1 MTGNASRAPRVTP
14 GNAKPDGRV
23 RVALML
29 TPVEFGGAER
39 VCLTLLKHI
48 NRERFDVTPILFTR
62 PYEKESVFVR
72 RLKET
77 GYDCREIPV
86 ALQEKGD
93 YFRVGRCYKRVWT
106 QLRTGSFH
114 LLHTHGYLADIVGIP
129 VARLIGLPTLST
141 CHGYIPTSWMVRL
154 YNAAD
159 RMVLR
164 FGTQVLAVSEAIKQ
178 GLVDSGLSADRV
190 RVVANAASSSS
201 DRDSAREDR
210 DAARRSHGMRS
221 ADFVLGYV
229 GRLSVEKGLKY
240 LLMACAALVAS
251 GVPLR
256 ALIVGEGPQRNELE
270 EMSRQLGLGER
281 IVFTGFKEEVAE
293 WITCMDV
300 FVLPSLTEGSPM
312 ALLEAMTFGAP
323 VVATAVGGVPQIVQ
337 HGETGILVSPG
348 KSEELES
355 ALLALFRDPA
365 QRQALARNS
374 LELARTRYSVERW
387 IGHIESEY
395 QNLSRRSAPG

>member
-1 MTGNASRAPRVTP
+1 
-14 GNAKPDGRV
+14 
-23 RVALML
+23 
-29 TPVEFGGAER
+29 
-39 VCLTLLKHI
+39 
-48 NRERFDVTPILFTR
+48 
-62 PYEKESVFVR
+62 
-72 RLKET
+72 
-77 GYDCREIPV
+77 
-86 ALQEKGD
+86 
-93 YFRVGRCYKRVWT
+93 
-106 QLRTGSFH
+106 
-114 LLHTHGYLADIVGIP
+114 
-129 VARLIGLPTLST
+129 
-141 CHGYIPTSWMVRL
+141 
-154 YNAAD
+154 
-159 RMVLR
+159 
-164 FGTQVLAVSEAIKQ
+164 
-178 GLVDSGLSADRV
+178 
-190 RVVANAASSSS
+190 
-201 DRDSAREDR
+201 
-210 DAARRSHGMRS
+210 MRS